1 MLVLLLVL
9 RESFRRKTQSN
20 NKMPDQIWFKTPSVL
35 FAQDTWSKFV
45 PTNDMTTAE
54 ALNSVVRFSTYFSL
68 ILFFATGVGG
78 YVMAVP
84 TVMIATILLFNLFPN
99 GKVIESFLAKDKAVK
114 AKYTMPSNE
123 NPFMNV
129 LLTEILD
136 NPNRGDAAPNNRKDV
151 KAELYKAFQHTTDLH
166 MDTSDL
172 FDQTQA
178 MRTFHTLQSSMV
190 PNDLEGFKEWISKG
204 YDEPNH
210 SSAPNARKGKELN
223 EGYVAA
229 KGSMSL
235 PNSTSKPA
243 GTAPNP
249 PALKAGTKPAFLTK

>member
-1 MLVLLLVL
+1 
-9 RESFRRKTQSN
+9 
-20 NKMPDQIWFKTPSVL
+20 MPTH
-35 FAQDTWSKFV
+35 
-45 PTNDMTTAE
+45 DMTTAE

-78 YVMAVP
+78 YVMAIPV
-84 TVMIATILLFNLFPN
+84 VMISTILLFNLFPN
-99 GKVIESFLAKDKAVK
+99 GKVIESFLAKDKSVK
-114 AKYTMPSNE
+114 AKFTMPSVE

-136 NPNRGDAAPNNRKDV
+136 NPNRGDAAPTNRKDV
-151 KAELYKAFQHTTDLH
+151 KAELYKAFQHTTDIH

-178 MRTFHTLQSSMV
+178 MRTFHTLQSSLI
-190 PNDLEGFKEWISKG
+190 PNDLEGFKAWITKG
-204 YDEPNH
+204 HDEPNH
-210 SSAPNARKGKELN
+210 SSAPNARKAKELN

-243 GTAPNP
+243 GTSPSSK
-249 PALKAGTKPAFLTK
+249 PATTGTKPTFHTTK